1 MKNLKTC
8 TPFSLK
14 IKEMDEF
21 LDSSKLP
28 NLNQKEM
35 SDLHRPTTNKKIDIG
50 RFFFGLRDHRK
61 WQEDLS
67 LYMKAGPIA

>member
-1 MKNLKTC
+1 MRNLKTC
-8 TPFSLK
+8 TPFSFK

-35 SDLHRPTTNKKIDIG
+35 SDLQRPITNKKIDTDN
-50 RFFFGLRDHRK
+50 FFFGLPDHRK
-61 WQEDLS
+61 
-67 LYMKAGPIA
+67 